1 MGLQIWL
8 PLNKDLHN
16 QGIAKVTTSSSSSVI
31 SNYCCACNNSNYP
44 VFNYTIN
51 QTTSFSLAFWIKIP
65 TSITSYSQ
73 WQKFIYFAIRDNI
86 AGTNTQINISWTT
99 YNQLKI
105 YDNDNFQ
112 LLWKNLPY
120 NTWTHL
126 VITNETVNGTYY
138 LKIYK
143 DGELYDSAS
152 KSGNGLSIRS
162 GQLILGQGVES
173 ANGSVYFSDFRIY
186 DHTLSQKEVT
196 EMSRGCILHY
206 PCNDILN
213 ESTINY
219 CPYPT
224 PGSAVGA
231 VGWDQSKHLN
241 AISVSG
247 FSSGYNG
254 GVRNPSIGY
263 HAMWNVIDG
272 IPTIVLN
279 DKNSEIGQIH
289 RWLGINTYDFRNYY
303 TLSKGVTY
311 TISFEAK
318 STVNGKCISGG
329 FWYKKVG
336 QTNSGSFND
345 GLFYKYVTTE
355 WGKYS
360 ATFTVLY
367 DINKDQYTSFY
378 FYGYEKGSGS
388 TNPEGTSYIRNI
400 QIEIKDH
407 ATVYT
412 PSSRAQALLYDVS
425 GFDNHSTISG
435 SLPLSAT
442 PKSAHYD
449 KCMNIDNSGSNKNY
463 ANCTIA
469 APQVKAASF
478 WLYIGNSNPIN
489 QILFV
494 DLASNMGF
502 GFNGIGNIISHTTT
516 GPYIPAVFSSSTTIK
531 NSWNHFVINHLGT
544 STELYLN
551 GVKLSSTTNDGWTN
565 NVNGFYFGRRVRTD
579 YDYYYTGK
587 VSDFRLF
594 SRVLSQHDV
603 DDLYK
608 DTFIV
613 DNKQNIYCYELIEDD
628 TISEIDIEK
637 NGSVVGKAYTETIT
651 SYYDRNG
658 YVEPDGSVWIRLF
671 HHNNP
676 ANTSNLFATTDSFT
690 TKVYKNENAW
700 FNMSICNQ
708 VTKWE
713 FLVRQKPESTS
724 AETAWRWTQPV
735 NPMIATWDQSKLDNI
750 VKINGYSNWA
760 ANYAGLYRYTSGT
773 TPYPGTYL
781 RQANASSS
789 NWFGATGCC
798 DIFRGG
804 IPGFNGTVV
813 TTGSID
819 IYLRIDNLKQS
830 EQENIVKLSKFG
842 ISSHEL
848 LEI

>member
-86 AGTNTQINISWTT
+86 AGTNTQINISWAS

-105 YDNDNFQ
+105 YDSDNFQ

-120 NTWTHL
+120 DAWTHL

-152 KSGNGLSIRS
+152 KSGNGISIRS
-162 GQLILGQGVES
+162 GQLVLGSGVES

-196 EMSRGCILHY
+196 ELSRGCILHY

-213 ESTINY
+213 ESTVNY

-231 VGWDQSKHLN
+231 VGWDQSKHPN
-241 AISVSG
+241 AIWVSRFG
-247 FSSGYNG
+247 CGYNG
-254 GVRNPSIGY
+254 GVSNPSKGY
-263 HAMWNVIDG
+263 HSMWNVMDG

-289 RWLGINTYDFRNYY
+289 RWVGMSTGDFRNYY
-303 TLSKGVTY
+303 TLSKGITY

-329 FWYKKVG
+329 FWYQKVG
-336 QTNSGSFND
+336 QTNGSGNFND
-345 GLFYKYVTTE
+345 GKFYKYVTTE
-355 WGKYS
+355 WEKYS

-367 DINKDQYTSFY
+367 DVNDYYTSFY
-378 FYGYEKGSGS
+378 FYGMEQGSGS

-400 QIEIKDH
+400 QIEFKDH

-449 KCMNIDNSGSNKNY
+449 KCMNIDNSGTNKNY

-502 GFNGIGNIISHTTT
+502 GFNSIGNIISHTTT
-516 GPYIPAVFSSSTTIK
+516 GPYIPSVFSGSTTIK

-551 GVKLSSTTNDGWTN
+551 GVKLSSTSNDGWTN
-565 NVNGFYFGRRVRTD
+565 NVNGFYFGRRVKTD

-608 DTFIV
+608 DSFAIDNNQNGFI
-613 DNKQNIYCYELIEDD
+613 YELNESSSQS
-628 TISEIDIEK
+628 TVEIKKNGQLLCSDYEEGQLLMLKMYWNSDIEEYELDYQDYYAYEGK
-637 NGSVVGKAYTETIT
+637 TTIWEGQKCYIWQRYDAGCEAYDYENTDNSENIILTNTLNIKMPFNGSSPEFVAAIGLDGNECYNEPRLAMWA
-651 SYYDRNG
+651 YYDSEG
-658 YVEPDGSVWIRLF
+658 EYSGMIKLEGVENSSEVARICKSGKV
-671 HHNNP
+671 
-676 ANTSNLFATTDSFT
+676 T
-690 TKVYKNENAW
+690 TKE
-700 FNMSICNQ
+700 
-708 VTKWE
+708 
-713 FLVRQKPESTS
+713 
-724 AETAWRWTQPV
+724 
-735 NPMIATWDQSKLDNI
+735 
-750 VKINGYSNWA
+750 
-760 ANYAGLYRYTSGT
+760 
-773 TPYPGTYL
+773 
-781 RQANASSS
+781 
-789 NWFGATGCC
+789 
-798 DIFRGG
+798 
-804 IPGFNGTVV
+804 
-813 TTGSID
+813 
-819 IYLRIDNLKQS
+819 IY
-830 EQENIVKLSKFG
+830 
-842 ISSHEL
+842 
-848 LEI
+848 EI

>member
-1 MGLQIWL
+1 MSLQVWL
-8 PLNKDLHN
+8 PLNRDVRNLGLKMSSGLSDLGTITN
-16 QGIAKVTTSSSSSVI
+16 YSRKSTSAESLNYRPYTSNGSISFGAWFKFNKTEISTKVNSLSYTSDATSATGNLI
-31 SNYCCACNNSNYP
+31 GNSNYGGMGLIWTTNNIYSSGSFTTLY
-44 VFNYTIN
+44 VASAIRSNTIGIKFTGSIQIPFDEWVHLFYIYDRQGYLYLFIN
-51 QTTSFSLAFWIKIP
+51 GELKSKLSGVAATDISTNSLFLNLDRIHAGNGPTTSIP
-65 TSITSYSQ
+65 
-73 WQKFIYFAIRDNI
+73 F
-86 AGTNTQINISWTT
+86 
-99 YNQLKI
+99 
-105 YDNDNFQ
+105 
-112 LLWKNLPY
+112 
-120 NTWTHL
+120 L
-126 VITNETVNGTYY
+126 V
-138 LKIYK
+138 
-143 DGELYDSAS
+143 
-152 KSGNGLSIRS
+152 
-162 GQLILGQGVES
+162 
-173 ANGSVYFSDFRIY
+173 SDLRIY
-186 DHTLSQKEVT
+186 DHALSTKEVK
-196 EMSRGCILHY
+196 EISMGCILHY

-213 ESTINY
+213 ESTVNY

-231 VGWDQSKHLN
+231 IGWDQSKHPN
-241 AISVSG
+241 AIWVSG
-247 FSSGYNG
+247 FGSGYNG
-254 GVRNPSIGY
+254 GVSNPSKGY
-263 HAMWNVIDG
+263 HAMWNIMDG

-329 FWYKKVG
+329 FWYQKNG
-336 QTNSGSFND
+336 QTNGSGNFND
-345 GLFYKYVTTE
+345 GRFYKYVTTE

-367 DINKDQYTSFY
+367 DINDYYTSFY

-412 PSSRAQALLYDVS
+412 PSSRTQALLYDVS

-449 KCMNIDNSGSNKNY
+449 KCMNIDNSGTNKNY

-478 WLYIGNSNPIN
+478 WLYIGDSNPIN

-502 GFNGIGNIISHTTT
+502 GFNSIGNIISHTTT
-516 GPYIPAVFSSSTTIK
+516 GHYIPSVFSGNTTIK

-608 DTFIV
+608 DSFAI
-613 DNKQNIYCYELIEDD
+613 DNKQNGFIYELNESGSQS
-628 TISEIDIEK
+628 TVEIKK
-637 NGSVVGKAYTETIT
+637 NGQLLCSDYEEGQLLMLKMYWNGDIDEYELDYQDYYAYEGKTTIWEGQKCYIWQRYDADCEAYDYEDTDNSENIILTNTLNIKMPFNG
-651 SYYDRNG
+651 SSPEFVAAIGLDGNECYNEPRLAMWAYYDSEGEYSGMIKLEGDINSSEVARICKNG
-658 YVEPDGSVWIRLF
+658 KV
-671 HHNNP
+671 
-676 ANTSNLFATTDSFT
+676 T
-690 TKVYKNENAW
+690 TKE
-700 FNMSICNQ
+700 
-708 VTKWE
+708 
-713 FLVRQKPESTS
+713 
-724 AETAWRWTQPV
+724 
-735 NPMIATWDQSKLDNI
+735 
-750 VKINGYSNWA
+750 
-760 ANYAGLYRYTSGT
+760 
-773 TPYPGTYL
+773 
-781 RQANASSS
+781 
-789 NWFGATGCC
+789 
-798 DIFRGG
+798 
-804 IPGFNGTVV
+804 
-813 TTGSID
+813 
-819 IYLRIDNLKQS
+819 IY
-830 EQENIVKLSKFG
+830 
-842 ISSHEL
+842 
-848 LEI
+848 EI

>member
-1 MGLQIWL
+1 
-8 PLNKDLHN
+8 
-16 QGIAKVTTSSSSSVI
+16 
-31 SNYCCACNNSNYP
+31 
-44 VFNYTIN
+44 
-51 QTTSFSLAFWIKIP
+51 
-65 TSITSYSQ
+65 
-73 WQKFIYFAIRDNI
+73 
-86 AGTNTQINISWTT
+86 
-99 YNQLKI
+99 
-105 YDNDNFQ
+105 
-112 LLWKNLPY
+112 
-120 NTWTHL
+120 
-126 VITNETVNGTYY
+126 
-138 LKIYK
+138 
-143 DGELYDSAS
+143 
-152 KSGNGLSIRS
+152 
-162 GQLILGQGVES
+162 
-173 ANGSVYFSDFRIY
+173 
-186 DHTLSQKEVT
+186 
-196 EMSRGCILHY
+196 MSRGCILHY

-213 ESTINY
+213 ESTVNY

-231 VGWDQSKHLN
+231 VGWDQSKHPN
-241 AISVSG
+241 AIWVSG
-247 FSSGYNG
+247 FGCGYNG
-254 GVRNPSIGY
+254 GVSNPSKGY
-263 HAMWNVIDG
+263 HAMWNIMDG

-289 RWLGINTYDFRNYY
+289 RWVGMCTYDFRNYY

-329 FWYKKVG
+329 FWYQKVG
-336 QTNSGSFND
+336 QTNGSGGFND
-345 GLFYKYVTTE
+345 GMFYKYVTTE

-367 DINKDQYTSFY
+367 DVNDYHTSFY

-449 KCMNIDNSGSNKNY
+449 KCMNIDNSGTNKNY

-502 GFNGIGNIISHTTT
+502 GFNGNGNIISHTTT
-516 GPYIPAVFSSSTTIK
+516 GPYIPSVFSGSTTIK

-551 GVKLSSTTNDGWTN
+551 GVKLSSTTNNGWTN
-565 NVNGFYFGRRVRTD
+565 NVNGFYFGRRVKTD

-608 DTFIV
+608 DSFAIDNNQNGFI
-613 DNKQNIYCYELIEDD
+613 YELNESCSQSTVEVKKNGQLLCSDYEEGQLLMLKMYWN
-628 TISEIDIEK
+628 SDIEEYELDYQDYYAYEGK
-637 NGSVVGKAYTETIT
+637 TTIWEGQKCYIWQRYDAGCEAYDYEDTDNSENIILTNTLNIKMPFNGNSPEFVAAIGLDGNECYNEPRLAMWA
-651 SYYDRNG
+651 YYDSEG
-658 YVEPDGSVWIRLF
+658 EYSGMIKLEGD
-671 HHNNP
+671 
-676 ANTSNLFATTDSFT
+676 ANSSEVARICKSGKVT
-690 TKVYKNENAW
+690 TKE
-700 FNMSICNQ
+700 
-708 VTKWE
+708 
-713 FLVRQKPESTS
+713 
-724 AETAWRWTQPV
+724 
-735 NPMIATWDQSKLDNI
+735 
-750 VKINGYSNWA
+750 
-760 ANYAGLYRYTSGT
+760 
-773 TPYPGTYL
+773 
-781 RQANASSS
+781 
-789 NWFGATGCC
+789 
-798 DIFRGG
+798 
-804 IPGFNGTVV
+804 
-813 TTGSID
+813 
-819 IYLRIDNLKQS
+819 IY
-830 EQENIVKLSKFG
+830 
-842 ISSHEL
+842 
-848 LEI
+848 EI

>member
-73 WQKFIYFAIRDNI
+73 WQRFIYFAIRDNI
-86 AGTNTQINISWTT
+86 AGTNTQINISWAT

-105 YDNDNFQ
+105 YDSDNFQ

-120 NTWTHL
+120 DTWTHL
-126 VITNETVNGTYY
+126 VITNETVKGTYY

-162 GQLILGQGVES
+162 GQLILGSGVES

-196 EMSRGCILHY
+196 ELSRGCILHY

-213 ESTINY
+213 EGTVNLVNSITAGGQTTVSNGVVTTSGVNADTY
-219 CPYPT
+219 FT
-224 PGSAVGA
+224 
-231 VGWDQSKHLN
+231 LN
-241 AISVSG
+241 LSE
-247 FSSGYNG
+247 
-254 GVRNPSIGY
+254 SITEG
-263 HAMWNVIDG
+263 
-272 IPTIVLN
+272 T
-279 DKNSEIGQIH
+279 Q
-289 RWLGINTYDFRNYY
+289 
-303 TLSKGVTY
+303 Y
-311 TISFEAK
+311 TISCE
-318 STVNGKCISGG
+318 TNMPSGTYWDFPLG
-329 FWYKKVG
+329 SQG
-336 QTNSGSFND
+336 NTNLTWRLKPGYNT
-345 GLFYKYVTTE
+345 Y
-355 WGKYS
+355 
-360 ATFTVLY
+360 TFTANGISWGTQRIFMDDVY
-367 DINKDQYTSFY
+367 STARTS
-378 FYGYEKGSGS
+378 GYQCKFFNFQLEK
-388 TNPEGTSYIRNI
+388 
-400 QIEIKDH
+400 KDH

-449 KCMNIDNSGSNKNY
+449 KCMNIDNSGTNKNY

-478 WLYIGNSNPIN
+478 WLYIGDSNPIN

-502 GFNGIGNIISHTTT
+502 GFNVIGNIISHTTT
-516 GPYIPAVFSSSTTIK
+516 GPYIPSVFSGSTTIK

-565 NVNGFYFGRRVRTD
+565 NVNGFYFGRRVKTD

-608 DTFIV
+608 DTFII

-713 FLVRQKPESTS
+713 FLVRQKLESS
-724 AETAWRWTQPV
+724 SIETAWRWKQPV

-750 VKINGYSNWA
+750 IKIDGYSNWA
-760 ANYAGLYRYTSGT
+760 SGYAGLFRYTSGT

-781 RQANASSS
+781 RQANATSG

-798 DIFRGG
+798 TAYNGG

-813 TTGSID
+813 KTGSID
-819 IYLRIDNLKQS
+819 IYLRIDNLDQS
-830 EQENIVKLSKFG
+830 EQETIVKLSKLG